1 LTLFF
6 IFAYLNNSNMSLLR
20 AFSKEQIINKIN
32 FENPW
37 WRNHKIDDYYSS
49 MKKRLYFDLFSP
61 LVYEK
66 KIKRAVVLMGPRRVG
81 KTVMLFHLV
90 QDLIDN
96 KIPSKNIC
104 YLSIENPIYN
114 SLSLEEML
122 LHFLEHNNLNFS
134 NELYVIFDEI
144 QYLKNWEVHLKTLV
158 DSYHKIKFIVSG
170 SAAAALKLKSIESGA
185 GRFTDFMLPPLTF
198 YEYIDLKN
206 LSHLISLKIKE
217 WKGVSGSYYVTDNI
231 DVFNNHFIDYI
242 NFGGY
247 PEVSLSKEIQSDPG
261 RYIRNDIVDKV
272 LLRDL
277 PSLYGIKDVQE
288 LNSLF
293 TTIAYN
299 TGNEFTYEELS
310 KNSGIVKNTL
320 KKYIEYLEAAFL
332 IRVIN
337 KIDQNAKKF
346 KRATSFKIY
355 LTNPSL
361 RSALFSPLRKDDDF
375 MGNLVE
381 TAIFSQWG
389 HNTDFTPYYARWKN
403 GEVDIVSLSKEKQKP
418 LWAVEIKW
426 SNRFVKSVQKLSNLK
441 SFCEKNNLDRTL
453 VTTKDI
459 EKIKEL
465 DNLTYDF
472 TPSSIYCYTVGRNAI
487 ERRLNKTMG
496 ISH

>member
-1 LTLFF
+1 
-6 IFAYLNNSNMSLLR
+6 MSLLR

-37 WRNHKIDDYYSS
+37 WKTNKIDEYYSS
-49 MKKRLYFDLFSP
+49 MKKRLYFDLFSQ

-66 KIKRAVVLMGPRRVG
+66 KIKRAIVLMGPRRVG

-90 QDLIDN
+90 QDLIN
-96 KIPSKNIC
+96 NNIPAKSIC

-114 SLSLEEML
+114 GLTLEEML
-122 LHFLEHNNLNFS
+122 LHFLEHTNQEPS
-134 NELYVIFDEI
+134 SELYIIFDEI
-144 QYLKNWEVHLKTLV
+144 QYLKNWEVHLKILV

-206 LSHLISLKIKE
+206 LSHLISQKIKK
-217 WKGVSGSYYVTDNI
+217 WKGISANYYHTNNMDE
-231 DVFNNHFIDYI
+231 FNKHFVDYI

-247 PEVSLSKEIQSDPG
+247 PEVSLSKEIQLDPG

-277 PSLYGIKDVQE
+277 PSLYGINDVQE

-337 KIDQNAKKF
+337 KIDQSAKKF

-361 RSALFSPLRKDDDF
+361 RSALFSPLKEDDDF
-375 MGNLVE
+375 IGNMVE

-389 HNTDFTPYYARWKN
+389 HNTSFKPYYARWKN
-403 GEVDIVSLSKEKQKP
+403 GEVDIVSLSAEKQKP

-426 SNRFVKSVQKLSNLK
+426 SNRYVKSIQKLSNLK
-441 SFCEKNNLDRTL
+441 SFCNQNNLDRTL
-453 VTTKDI
+453 ITTKDI
-459 EKIKEL
+459 EEIIESDGL
-465 DNLTYDF
+465 IYDF
-472 TPSSIYCYTVGRNAI
+472 TPSSLYCYTVGRNAI
-487 ERRLNKTMG
+487 ERRLNKSMA

>member
-1 LTLFF
+1 
-6 IFAYLNNSNMSLLR
+6 MSLLS
-20 AFSKEQIINKIN
+20 AFSKEQIIDKIE

-37 WRNHKIDDYYSS
+37 WKKNKIDDYYSS
-49 MKKRLYFDLFSP
+49 MKRRLYFNLFSP
-61 LVYEK
+61 LIYEK

-90 QDLIDN
+90 QDLIDH
-96 KIPSKNIC
+96 KVPSKKIC

-114 SLSLEEML
+114 GLSLEEML
-122 LHFLEHNNLNFS
+122 IHFLSFTKQDASE
-134 NELYVIFDEI
+134 ELFIIFDEI

-198 YEYIDLKN
+198 HEYIDLKD
-206 LSHLISLKIKE
+206 LSHLISLKIKK
-217 WKGVSGSYYVTDNI
+217 WKGISGNYYHTNKI
-231 DVFNNHFIDYI
+231 NELNNHFIDYI

-247 PEVSLSKEIQSDPG
+247 PEVSLSNEIQSDPG
-261 RYIRNDIVDKV
+261 RYIRNDIIDKV

-299 TGNEFTYEELS
+299 SGNEFTYEQLAIS
-310 KNSGIVKNTL
+310 SGVAKNTL
-320 KKYIEYLEAAFL
+320 KRYIEYLEAAFL

-337 KIDQNAKKF
+337 KIDQNSKKF

-361 RSALFSPLRKDDDF
+361 RSALFSPLKKDDDF
-375 MGNLVE
+375 IGNMVE

-389 HNTDFTPYYARWKN
+389 HNTGFTPYYARWKN
-403 GEVDIVSLSKEKQKP
+403 GEVDIVSLSNEKQKP

-426 SNRFVKSVQKLSNLK
+426 SNRFVKSLQKLSNLK
-441 SFCEKNNLDRTL
+441 SFCLKNKLDRTL
-453 VTTKDI
+453 VTTLDI
-459 EKIKEL
+459 EEIKE
-465 DNLTYDF
+465 DDGLTYDF

-487 ERRLNKTMG
+487 DRKINKTMA
-496 ISH
+496 ITH

>member
-1 LTLFF
+1 
-6 IFAYLNNSNMSLLR
+6 MKSLR
-20 AFSKEQIINKIN
+20 SFSKEQIRNKIE

-37 WRNHKIDDYYSS
+37 WVTKKIDDYYSQ
-49 MKKRLYFDLFSP
+49 MKRRLYFNLFSP

-90 QDLIDN
+90 QDLIN
-96 KIPSKNIC
+96 KNVPPKNIC

-114 SLSLEEML
+114 GLSLEEML
-122 LHFLEHNNLNFS
+122 LHFLEITKLDS
-134 NELYVIFDEI
+134 SEELYLIFDEI

-170 SAAAALKLKSIESGA
+170 SAAAALKLKSNESGA

-198 YEYIDLKN
+198 HEYIDLKDLSYLIN
-206 LSHLISLKIKE
+206 LKMKE
-217 WKGVSGSYYVTDNI
+217 CKGVIGNYYQTDKI
-231 DVFNNHFIDYI
+231 DELNNHFIDYI
-242 NFGGY
+242 NYGGY
-247 PEVSLSKEIQSDPG
+247 PEVSLSPEIQSNPG
-261 RYIRNDIVDKV
+261 RYVRNDIIDKV

-293 TTIAYN
+293 TMIAYN
-299 TGNEFTYEELS
+299 SGNEFTYQQLS
-310 KNSGIVKNTL
+310 ISSGVDKNTI
-320 KKYIEYLEAAFL
+320 KRYIEYLEAAFL

-361 RSALFSPLRKDDDF
+361 RSALFSPLKKEDDF
-375 MGNLVE
+375 IGNMVE

-389 HNTDFTPYYARWKN
+389 HNTGFTPYYARWKN
-403 GEVDIVSLSKEKQKP
+403 GEVDIVSLSNEKQKP

-426 SNRFVKSVQKLSNLK
+426 SNRYVKSLQKLATLK
-441 SFCEKNNLDRTL
+441 SFCLKNKLDRTI
-453 VTTKDI
+453 VTTIDI
-459 EKIKEL
+459 EEMKV
-465 DNLTYDF
+465 DDGLTYDF

-487 ERRLNKTMG
+487 DRKLNKPMAIT
-496 ISH
+496 H

>member
-1 LTLFF
+1 
-6 IFAYLNNSNMSLLR
+6 MKSLR
-20 AFSKEQIINKIN
+20 SFSKEQILSKIK

-37 WRNHKIDDYYSS
+37 WEKSKIDDYYSS

-66 KIKRAVVLMGPRRVG
+66 SVKRAVVLMGPRRVG

-96 KIPSKNIC
+96 GTPAKRIC

-114 SLSLEEML
+114 GLSLEEL
-122 LHFLEHNNLNFS
+122 LHRFLDLTNQNPSEEHYL
-134 NELYVIFDEI
+134 IFDEI
-144 QYLKNWEVHLKTLV
+144 QYLKDWEVHLKTLV

-170 SAAAALKLKSIESGA
+170 SAAAALKLKSNESGA

-198 YEYIDLKN
+198 HEYIDLKD
-206 LSHLISLKIKE
+206 LSHLISLREKE
-217 WKGVSGSYYVTDNI
+217 WKGQKGNYFHTDDI
-231 DVFNNHFIDYI
+231 EEFNNHFIDYI

-247 PEVSLSKEIQSDPG
+247 PEVSLSSEIQSNPG

-299 TGNEFTYEELS
+299 SGNEFTYEQLS
-310 KNSGIVKNTL
+310 ISSGVAKNTI
-320 KKYIEYLEAAFL
+320 KRYIEYLEAAFL

-337 KIDQNAKKF
+337 KIDQNSKKF

-361 RSALFSPLRKDDDF
+361 RSALFAPIEKTDDF
-375 MGNLVE
+375 IGNMVE
-381 TAIFSQWG
+381 TAIFSQWS
-389 HNTDFTPYYARWKN
+389 HNTDFIPYYARWKS
-403 GEVDIVSLSKEKQKP
+403 GEVDIVCLSKEKLKP

-426 SNRFVKSVQKLSNLK
+426 SNRFVKSLSKLSNLK
-441 SFCEKNNLDRTL
+441 SFCQKNDLDRTL
-453 VTTKDI
+453 VTTLDI
-459 EKIKEL
+459 EEIK
-465 DNLTYDF
+465 DDDGITYDF
-472 TPSSIYCYTVGRNAI
+472 TPSSLYCYTVGRNAI
-487 ERRLNKTMG
+487 ERKINLTMA
-496 ISH
+496 ITH